1 METTHFNLSFYEPN
15 SNILLKWS
23 YGRYLAGDKG
33 YTLDLSRRMPSG
45 WQAGIFFT
53 RTDVPAEIFGEG
65 SFDKGFY
72 INVPF
77 DVFSK
82 SYSKNTSGIK
92 YRPMTRDGGQKLEIQ
107 NRLIDSFYGSN
118 RYEINENWYN

>member
-1 METTHFNLSFYEPN
+1 
-15 SNILLKWS
+15 
-23 YGRYLAGDKG
+23 
-33 YTLDLSRRMPSG
+33 MPSG

-82 SYSKNTSGIK
+82 SYSKNTYGIK